1 MRARRTIDLFT
12 RSDARPSARR
22 GQVLETRGHE
32 AARGAGN
39 RSPRPTDPQPQVAR
53 RDEVLGPAGGASR
66 APATELWVGVHL
78 AGAAAQCAPQG
89 LQRLA
94 LRALRFTPRV
104 SLAPPDGLLLEV
116 RASLHLFGGV
126 EGLRRALRRECAD
139 LAIAGSLAFA
149 PTPLAALAA
158 ARCECALVLQDAA
171 RLIGSLAPLPLRV
184 LRWPQEALDRLASI
198 GVHTIGQVLRLPRA
212 GFAQRFG
219 AVRLADLDRLTG
231 RAPDPRERFE
241 APVRFR
247 RRRELP
253 CESASHGQLTAALAP
268 LIEAL
273 GRFLE
278 ARQCGVLAI
287 ECRLWHRHAEP
298 TRCVLRLAA
307 PLADAA
313 RLAELLGERLRMLA
327 LPEPAHTCELR
338 AGEPVPRA
346 LCSSGLWQSGEH
358 GGLPE
363 ARGSAFIERLRARLG
378 PEAVQG
384 LAVVSDHRPEAAGR
398 VTEPGACWGS
408 ATARSRE
415 KPFQPARPDRSFTA
429 CGEPPGAGPRFP
441 ASPATSRQQVSE
453 AQPIPLGRSPP
464 RDLPLRDRSFAP
476 SRIAS
481 GDFAA
486 ARPLWLLP
494 VPRPLRQRGGV
505 PRYRGALRLESEPER
520 IETGWW
526 DGRDIERDYYEAVD
540 VHGRRLWLFRERA
553 APHRWFLQGVFA

>member
-1 MRARRTIDLFT
+1 MRARRTIDLF
-12 RSDARPSARR
+12 ARRDECPSAR
-22 GQVLETRGHE
+22 LEQSLPTRGHE
-32 AARGAGN
+32 RASGPGE
-39 RSPRPTDPQPQVAR
+39 RSPRPAAPQPQVAR
-53 RDEVLGPAGGASR
+53 GNATPPAGR
-66 APATELWVGVHL
+66 AARAAATELWLGLHL
-78 AGAAAQCAPQG
+78 AGAAGRCAPQG

-94 LRALRFTPRV
+94 IRALRFTPRV
-104 SLAPPDGLLLEV
+104 SLVPPDGLLLEV
-116 RASLHLFGGV
+116 HASLRLFGGV
-126 EGLRRALRRECAD
+126 EGLQRALRRECAD

-158 ARCECALVLQDAA
+158 ARGECAVVLQDAA

-184 LRWPQEALDRLASI
+184 LRWPQEVLDRLAAI
-198 GVHTIGQVLRLPRA
+198 GVRTIGQVLRLPRA

-219 AVRLADLDRLTG
+219 ANRLADLDRLTG

-247 RRRELP
+247 CRRELP
-253 CESASHGQLTAALAP
+253 CESGSHGQLLAALAP

-278 ARQCGVLAI
+278 ARQCGVLAL
-287 ECRLWHRHAEP
+287 ECRLWHRRAEP
-298 TRCVLRLAA
+298 TRCVLRLAD
-307 PLADAA
+307 PLADAV
-313 RLAELLGERLRMLA
+313 RLTELLGERLRMLT
-327 LPEPAHTCELR
+327 LPEPAHACELR

-384 LAVVSDHRPEAAGR
+384 LAVVPDHRPEAAWR
-398 VTEPGACWGS
+398 VTEPGAC
-408 ATARSRE
+408 
-415 KPFQPARPDRSFTA
+415 
-429 CGEPPGAGPRFP
+429 
-441 ASPATSRQQVSE
+441 
-453 AQPIPLGRSPP
+453 
-464 RDLPLRDRSFAP
+464 AP
-476 SRIAS
+476 SAIAS
-481 GDFAA
+481 GEFAA
-486 ARPLWLLP
+486 ARPVWLLP
-494 VPRPLRQRGGV
+494 VPRPLRQRGGL
-505 PRYRGALRLESEPER
+505 PRYRGALRLGSEPER

-540 VHGRRLWLFRERA
+540 VYGRRLWLFRERA

>member
-1 MRARRTIDLFT
+1 MRARRTLDLFA
-12 RSDARPSARR
+12 RSDARSGVPRK
-22 GQVLETRGHE
+22 QTVQTRGHE
-32 AARGAGN
+32 AASGAEE
-39 RSPRPTDPQPQVAR
+39 RSPGPTVPQPPGVR
-53 RDEVLGPAGGASR
+53 RNAIPAPAGGAAR
-66 APATELWVGVHL
+66 AAPPELWLGVHL
-78 AGAAAQCAPQG
+78 AGAAAQGAPQK

-94 LRALRFTPRV
+94 VRALRFTPRV

-116 RASLHLFGGV
+116 RASAHLFGGV
-126 EGLRRALRRECAD
+126 EGLRRALTRQCVD

-158 ARCECALVLQDAA
+158 ARCECALVLEDAA
-171 RLIGSLAPLPLRV
+171 RLIGALAPLPLRA
-184 LRWPQEALDRLASI
+184 LRWPQAVLDRLAAI
-198 GVHTIGQVLRLPRA
+198 GVRTIGQVLRLPRA

-219 AVRLADLDRLTG
+219 AARLADLDRLTG

-241 APVRFR
+241 APVSFR

-278 ARQCGVLAI
+278 ARQCGVLAL

-313 RLAELLGERLRMLA
+313 RLCELLGERLRMLR
-327 LPEPAHTCELR
+327 LPEPVQTCELR
-338 AGEPVPRA
+338 AGEPVPRV

-363 ARGSAFIERLRARLG
+363 ARDSAFIERLRARLG

-384 LAVVSDHRPEAAGR
+384 LAVVPDHRPEAAWR
-398 VTEPGACWGS
+398 VTEPGACWG
-408 ATARSRE
+408 
-415 KPFQPARPDRSFTA
+415 
-429 CGEPPGAGPRFP
+429 GAGLRFP
-441 ASPATSRQQVSE
+441 ASFATSRQQGPE
-453 AQPIPLGRSPP
+453 AQRIALERS
-464 RDLPLRDRSFAP
+464 PLRDLSLRGRRFAP
-476 SRIAS
+476 SAIAAGES
-481 GDFAA
+481 AA
-486 ARPLWLLP
+486 TRPLWLLP
-494 VPRPLRQRGGV
+494 VPRPLRQRGGL

-520 IETGWW
+520 LETGWW
-526 DGRDIERDYYEAVD
+526 DGRDIERDYYQAVD
-540 VHGRRLWLFRERA
+540 VHGRRLWLFRERV
-553 APHRWFLQGVFA
+553 APHGWFLQGVFA

>member
-1 MRARRTIDLFT
+1 VSARRTIDLFA
-12 RSDARPSARR
+12 RRDERPSAR
-22 GQVLETRGHE
+22 LEQSLPTGGHE
-32 AARGAGN
+32 RASGAGQ
-39 RSPRPTDPQPQVAR
+39 RAPRPAAPQPQVAR
-53 RDEVLGPAGGASR
+53 GNRTPPAGR
-66 APATELWVGVHL
+66 AARAAAPELWLGLHL
-78 AGAAAQCAPQG
+78 TGAAGRCAPQG

-94 LRALRFTPRV
+94 IRALRFTPRV
-104 SLAPPDGLLLEV
+104 SLVPPDGLLLEV
-116 RASLHLFGGV
+116 HASLRLFGGV

-158 ARCECALVLQDAA
+158 ARGECALVLQDAA

-184 LRWPQEALDRLASI
+184 LRWPQEVLDRLAAI
-198 GVHTIGQVLRLPRA
+198 GVRTIGQVLRLPRA

-219 AVRLADLDRLTG
+219 ATRLADLDRLTG

-247 RRRELP
+247 CRRELP
-253 CESASHGQLTAALAP
+253 CESASHGQLIAALAP

-273 GRFLE
+273 ERFLE
-278 ARQCGVLAI
+278 ARQCGVLAL

-298 TRCVLRLAA
+298 TRCVLRLAD

-313 RLAELLGERLRMLA
+313 RLTELLGERLRMLT

-358 GGLPE
+358 GGVPE

-384 LAVVSDHRPEAAGR
+384 LAVVPDHRPEAAWR
-398 VTEPGACWGS
+398 VTEPGAC
-408 ATARSRE
+408 
-415 KPFQPARPDRSFTA
+415 
-429 CGEPPGAGPRFP
+429 
-441 ASPATSRQQVSE
+441 
-453 AQPIPLGRSPP
+453 
-464 RDLPLRDRSFAP
+464 AP
-476 SRIAS
+476 SAIAS
-481 GDFAA
+481 GDFTA

-494 VPRPLRQRGGV
+494 VPRPLRQRDGL

-540 VHGRRLWLFRERA
+540 VYGRRLWLFRERA

>member
-1 MRARRTIDLFT
+1 MRARRTIDLFA
-12 RSDARPSARR
+12 RSDERPSARG
-22 GQVLETRGHE
+22 GQVLETHGHE
-32 AARGAGN
+32 AARGAGE
-39 RSPRPTDPQPQVAR
+39 RSPRPTVPQPQVAR
-53 RDEVLGPAGGASR
+53 RSEVLPPAGGASR

-78 AGAAAQCAPQG
+78 AGAAAQRAPQG

-139 LAIAGSLAFA
+139 LALAGSLAFA

-171 RLIGSLAPLPLRV
+171 RLIGSLAPLPLRA

-198 GVHTIGQVLRLPRA
+198 GVRTIGQVLRLPRA

-219 AVRLADLDRLTG
+219 AARLADLDRLTG

-278 ARQCGVLAI
+278 ARQCGVLAV

-346 LCSSGLWQSGEH
+346 LCSCGLWQSGEH

-384 LAVVSDHRPEAAGR
+384 LAVVPDHRPEAAGR
-398 VTEPGACWGS
+398 VTEPGACWGT
-408 ATARSRE
+408 AT
-415 KPFQPARPDRSFTA
+415 
-429 CGEPPGAGPRFP
+429 PRFP
-441 ASPATSRQQVSE
+441 ASPATSRQRVSE
-453 AQPIPLGRSPP
+453 AQPIPPGRSPP

-494 VPRPLRQRGGV
+494 VPRPLRQRGGL